1 MFFLFFTALAG
12 KALLSTLFAK
22 NTHTLQ
28 NRRTNRTEPW
38 EPAWMLTFSVLF
50 SDTTQYNVLEKV
62 EQNPNPVISENGRRC
77 KAIPRMRGT
86 LIKALVHALRAL
98 SRASKNNWSQKAQA
112 KKSPTW
118 RTMWGVG
125 HNIICCMSSRMISQ
139 QGRTWHC
146 SLWCLPWPVS
156 PLQTFPVLQMP

>member
-22 NTHTLQ
+22 NTHTLSKLQ
-28 NRRTNRTEPW
+28 NNRTEPR

-62 EQNPNPVISENGRRC
+62 EQNSNPVISENGRRC

-86 LIKALVHALRAL
+86 LIKLLVHALRAL

-118 RTMWGVG
+118 RTMWGLG

-139 QGRTWHC
+139 QGRTWRC
-146 SLWCLPWPVS
+146 SPWCLPWPVS
-156 PLQTFPVLQMP
+156 LSPIFPVLQMP